1 MPRIAYQP
9 HDIPEPRDLVE
20 AIRARRGGRL
30 LNLDRM
36 LLYSP
41 PLAKGWNGFLRAVR
55 TELALSPRLMEIAIC
70 SVATLNGAQ
79 YEFHHH
85 APELLKAGGTQAQ
98 VDALRR
104 LQTQEPDASLFDAIE
119 RAVIRFTIE
128 MTRDVRVTDAT
139 FSAVRAALRDDRLVV
154 ELAGVVAAYN
164 MVSRL
169 LVALDVEP
177 E

>member
-9 HDIPEPRDLVE
+9 YDLQEPKELVE

-55 TELALSPRLMEIAIC
+55 SELTLSPKLMEIAIC
-70 SVATLNGAQ
+70 SVATLNHAE

-85 APELLKAGGTQAQ
+85 APELAKAGATQAQ
-98 VDALRR
+98 VDALSR
-104 LQTQEPDASLFDAIE
+104 LDTQEPDASLFDATE
-119 RAVIRFTIE
+119 RAVIRFTVE

-139 FSAVRAALRDDRLVV
+139 FSAVRAALGNDRLVV
-154 ELAGVVAAYN
+154 ELTGVVAVYN
-164 MVSRL
+164 MVSRV
-169 LVALDVEP
+169 LVALDVQP

>member
-1 MPRIAYQP
+1 M
-9 HDIPEPRDLVE
+9 
-20 AIRARRGGRL
+20 

-55 TELALSPRLMEIAIC
+55 TELTLPAKLMEIAIC
-70 SVATLNGAQ
+70 TVAVVNDAE

-98 VDALRR
+98 VDALRSVA
-104 LQTQEPDASLFDAIE
+104 QVDPDPKVFDAAE
-119 RAVIRFTIE
+119 RAAIRFTVQLTADAE
-128 MTRDVRVTDAT
+128 VDDAT
-139 FSAVRAALRDDRLVV
+139 FASVRNALGNDRQVV
-154 ELAGVVAAYN
+154 ELTSVVAAYN
-164 MVSRL
+164 MVSRV
-169 LVALDVEP
+169 LVALGVEQ